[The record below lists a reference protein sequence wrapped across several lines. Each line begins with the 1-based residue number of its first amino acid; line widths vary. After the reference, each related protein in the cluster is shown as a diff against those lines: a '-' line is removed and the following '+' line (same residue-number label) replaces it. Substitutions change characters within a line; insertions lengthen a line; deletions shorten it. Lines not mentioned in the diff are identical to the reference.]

1 MIAVIPGLIVM
12 SIALIFSFLLR
23 KAGLNSDSFAF
34 LLLIAG
40 LLLFSWFLL
49 EYGGRYYV

>member
-1 MIAVIPGLIVM
+1 M
-12 SIALIFSFLLR
+12 IALIPGVIVLAVALVFSFLLR

-40 LLLFSWFLL
+40 LLLFSCFLL
-49 EYGGRYYV
+49 GYGDKFYV

>member
-1 MIAVIPGLIVM
+1 M
-12 SIALIFSFLLR
+12 IALIPGVIVLAVVLVFSFLLR

-40 LLLFSWFLL
+40 LLLFSCFLL
-49 EYGGRYYV
+49 GYGDKFYV